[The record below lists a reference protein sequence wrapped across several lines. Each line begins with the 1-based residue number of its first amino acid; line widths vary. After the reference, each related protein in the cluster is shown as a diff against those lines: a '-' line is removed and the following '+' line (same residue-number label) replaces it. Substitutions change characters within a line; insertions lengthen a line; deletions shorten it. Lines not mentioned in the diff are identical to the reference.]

1 MSKIRDM
8 GHHHDKDFQ
17 NKYVG
22 YMVVSAVSGVLLI
35 GLVGLMLMVMT

>member
-1 MSKIRDM
+1 MSEIKDM

-22 YMVVSAVSGVLLI
+22 FMLLSLVGGVMLI
-35 GLVGLMLMVMT
+35 GLVGLVLMVMT